1 MMMKSVTFSG
11 IEIFIFGED
20 NKLRVFPPNSYK
32 FKPRDHIVLDDVQEC
47 ILDNFW
53 FQYNNKNRMGISLQ
67 PRMLFDLHS
76 LISPSVNLDSLVA
89 PFTKE
94 EIDKIIKQLP
104 IDKAPG
110 PDGFNG
116 LFMKKCWPLI
126 KEDFC
131 ALCQDFFTVISIL
144 RASTPPSLLW
154 FQK

>member
-1 MMMKSVTFSG
+1 MMKKSVTFSG
-11 IEIFIFGED
+11 IETSVFGQD
-20 NKLRVFPPNSYK
+20 NNLRVFPPTNSYK
-32 FKPRDHIVLDDVQEC
+32 FKPREHIILDEVQEC
-47 ILDNFW
+47 ILNNFW

-110 PDGFNG
+110 PDEFNG

-126 KEDFC
+126 KEDFY
-131 ALCQDFFTVISIL
+131 A
-144 RASTPPSLLW
+144 LW

>member
-67 PRMLFDLHS
+67 PRMLFYLHS
-76 LISPSVNLDSLVA
+76 LISPSVDLGSLAA

-110 PDGFNG
+110 PMGSMVY
-116 LFMKKCWPLI
+116 L
-126 KEDFC
+126 
-131 ALCQDFFTVISIL
+131 
-144 RASTPPSLLW
+144 
-154 FQK
+154 

>member
-110 PDGFNG
+110 PMGSMVY
-116 LFMKKCWPLI
+116 L
-126 KEDFC
+126 
-131 ALCQDFFTVISIL
+131 
-144 RASTPPSLLW
+144 
-154 FQK
+154 